1 MSIQFLTKSIQFFK
15 RNNFLNT
22 IVVKIL
28 SIFIV
33 TTLDVKQTNEAFFSN
48 MYQFYFQSDNIT
60 MSLIIYSKKRFISLF
75 NV

>member
-28 SIFIV
+28 PIFIV
-33 TTLDVKQTNEAFFSN
+33 TTLDVKQTNEAFF
-48 MYQFYFQSDNIT
+48 
-60 MSLIIYSKKRFISLF
+60 
-75 NV
+75 